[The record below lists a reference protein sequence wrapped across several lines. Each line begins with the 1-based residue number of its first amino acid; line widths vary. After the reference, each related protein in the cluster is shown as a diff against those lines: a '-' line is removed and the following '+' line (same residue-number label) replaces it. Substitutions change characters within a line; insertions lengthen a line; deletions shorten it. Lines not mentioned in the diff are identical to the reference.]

1 MDKILDHN
9 QSKNVNLG
17 LYLGLTSLLLL
28 FFGVSYYYDDETLTG
43 DINRQSQTDTSPSL
57 AVERRYAQYE
67 ADDDLDDT
75 GDMVASWME
84 DSRDTDTYFTRVL
97 HGSEDGQVLYEDD
110 LVAAVSAMPARAPVH
125 FIIFPKKPVKNLSH
139 AVQLQH
145 SESMLGRLMLVA
157 EKLARKLEIVNS
169 GYRIVINNGRDSD
182 QVIQHLHLHVLGG
195 QSMGWPPWPV
205 SKNDLTDTVDVD
217 YIDIPDDEPVVPTQ
231 VETPAAQPGL
241 PQSQIDDPE
250 EDAISMDSHEDA
262 SMSAAAQQS
271 VKSLQVLDLDQI
283 PDDKLTGSTM
293 SQQTAITTQEVQRMA
308 ALEMDGRDQLQSQY
322 ASMQQAADQSMASPA
337 IAPEMYG

>member
-97 HGSEDGQVLYEDD
+97 HGSEDGQVLY
-110 LVAAVSAMPARAPVH
+110 R
-125 FIIFPKKPVKNLSH
+125 
-139 AVQLQH
+139 
-145 SESMLGRLMLVA
+145 
-157 EKLARKLEIVNS
+157 RK
-169 GYRIVINNGRDSD
+169 RISCAIGN
-182 QVIQHLHLHVLGG
+182 
-195 QSMGWPPWPV
+195 
-205 SKNDLTDTVDVD
+205 
-217 YIDIPDDEPVVPTQ
+217 
-231 VETPAAQPGL
+231 
-241 PQSQIDDPE
+241 
-250 EDAISMDSHEDA
+250 AISKAISKLVVESLPVA
-262 SMSAAAQQS
+262 IFGGSFNELSRLLEPCSIRQQ
-271 VKSLQVLDLDQI
+271 
-283 PDDKLTGSTM
+283 
-293 SQQTAITTQEVQRMA
+293 
-308 ALEMDGRDQLQSQY
+308 
-322 ASMQQAADQSMASPA
+322 
-337 IAPEMYG
+337 